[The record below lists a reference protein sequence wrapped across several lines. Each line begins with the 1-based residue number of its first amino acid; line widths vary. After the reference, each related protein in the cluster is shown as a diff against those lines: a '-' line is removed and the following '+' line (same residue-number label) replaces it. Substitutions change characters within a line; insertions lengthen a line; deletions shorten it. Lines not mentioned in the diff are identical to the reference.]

1 MFTWIFLLMLGL
13 GSFILF
19 KKK

>member
-1 MFTWIFLLMLGL
+1 MFIWIFLLMLGL